1 LKESAIFRSA
11 VIAAIVASLLVLL
24 GTTAEAK
31 WYRCRHLVL
40 PGESISEIAQ
50 RYRITSKRLRKIN
63 KIKKGYIQAGKKL
76 GIVSRFPCR
85 TRAKVRYKVK
95 RGDNL
100 TRIARKYKL
109 SLRLLKRL
117 NRGAKKIL
125 RPGQKI
131 WVVVEGPRPG
141 AGIKGLYQLSSGPG
155 YKVRKAS
162 HSWGT
167 LLAVTQIISVLTE
180 HHKKYPRSHP
190 LRVDDLSKEGGG
202 HFPPHLSHRTG
213 RDVDIRFPMKKYRDG
228 YIRLSPRTL
237 DVRRTWDLLHSFI
250 KTGKVV
256 YLFVDYR
263 LQRPLYKRAQDK
275 KVPPELLKQY
285 FQYPRKKKSMYGIIR
300 YEPGHATHVHVRFVR
315 DGSDKKLAK
324 KSARKPKQ
332 KPDKKKKPGAAPKQG
347 QQPAPASQPRPVKQE
362 GESIVKP
369 APASN
374 EEMVLDRIP
383 LLDKK
388 QVPQKKPKP
397 ESMRAADEEPGLRV
411 KRESEPK
418 LKRRPHKEDKPAT
431 LRMRP

>member
-1 LKESAIFRSA
+1 MKESAIFRSA
-11 VIAAIVASLLVLL
+11 VSAAIIGLLFLL
-24 GTTAEAK
+24 MGTPAQAK

-40 PGESISEIAQ
+40 PGESISEIAK

-100 TRIARKYKL
+100 TKIAKKYKL

-131 WVVVEGPRPG
+131 WVVVEGPKPG
-141 AGIKGLYQLSSGPG
+141 GGIKGLYQLSSGPG
-155 YKVRKAS
+155 YKVRRAI

-167 LLAVTQIISVLTE
+167 LLAVTQLISVFTG
-180 HHKKYPRSHP
+180 HHRKYPRAHP

-202 HFPPHLSHRTG
+202 HFPPHISHRTG

-237 DVRRTWDLLHSFI
+237 DVRRTWDLLHAFI

-263 LQRPLYKRAQDK
+263 LQRVLYKRAQEK
-275 KVPPELLKQY
+275 KIPPELLKKY
-285 FQYPRKKKSMYGIIR
+285 FQYPRKKKTMYGIIR
-300 YEPGHATHVHVRFVR
+300 HEPGHATHVHVRFVR

-324 KSARKPKQ
+324 GADKKAKPKP
-332 KPDKKKKPGAAPKQG
+332 KPDKEKLGAGPKRARR
-347 QQPAPASQPRPVKQE
+347 PAPASQPMKVKQE
-362 GESIVKP
+362 GEPATKDKP
-369 APASN
+369 APG
-374 EEMVLDRIP
+374 EEPVLDKIP

-388 QVPQKKPKP
+388 QPKRPAPGEEDPGLQKEPG
-397 ESMRAADEEPGLRV
+397 EEPGSKKASV
-411 KRESEPK
+411 KGPK
-418 LKRRPHKEDKPAT
+418 L
-431 LRMRP
+431 